1 MLAIGRQGDRRERLW
16 NSFSF
21 PPSEWS
27 EDSQTPGYLATSA
40 QQRGLLHF
48 WRPDRRTSRTP
59 FGILEAESPSW
70 SSFATMLLPEQPVPG
85 VSRKTL
91 SYAVLL
97 ASPTLRSLRI
107 P

>member
-40 QQRGLLHF
+40 QQRGLLHL
-48 WRPDRRTSRTP
+48 WRPDSRAP
-59 FGILEAESPSW
+59 FGILEAVSPSW

-91 SYAVLL
+91 SYAALL
-97 ASPTLRSLRI
+97 TSPTLRSRRV

>member
-40 QQRGLLHF
+40 QQRGLLL
-48 WRPDRRTSRTP
+48 WRPDRRTSR
-59 FGILEAESPSW
+59 A
-70 SSFATMLLPEQPVPG
+70 LLG
-85 VSRKTL
+85 FLKLYR
-91 SYAVLL
+91 
-97 ASPTLRSLRI
+97 
-107 P
+107 